1 MMAGLLPHGRYLYCP
16 GGSHMALYDDQETY
30 FTGLID
36 FLRDLLA
43 LLTD

>member
-1 MMAGLLPHGRYLYCP
+1 
-16 GGSHMALYDDQETY
+16 MALYDDQETY